1 MTPNA
6 NGERREMSRS
16 TNAALLSALV
26 VPGAGHL
33 YLKRYL
39 CGIALIMTSLAC
51 LWVFVERAMQQASI
65 VLERLASDG
74 GAVDAGQIADLVTQT
89 ANGST
94 SLAVTVASLVLAA
107 CWVIGIVDAYR
118 VGKAEARATRPY
130 GR

>member
-1 MTPNA
+1 
-6 NGERREMSRS
+6 MSRS

-39 CGIALIMTSLAC
+39 RGIALIVTSLAC
-51 LWVFVERAMQQASI
+51 LWVFLERAMQQASI
-65 VLERLASDG
+65 VLERLASEG
-74 GAVDAGQIADLVTQT
+74 GALDAGRIADLVTQT
-89 ANGST
+89 SNGSA

-118 VGKAEARATRPY
+118 LGKSRGSNDQAARPLTRGA